1 MGGRQCFVCRLLF
14 ITIKFYEQRAHVIVF
29 TLCFFTQR
37 KDVISMKEEQ
47 NLTTGSVPKKL
58 ITFALPLLLANL
70 LQSFYS
76 IVDMLVVGN
85 IVGETGLAA
94 ISNASMI
101 SFIINSICIGVTMG
115 GTVLVAQYKGANDER
130 SQSETVGTLLS
141 IAFIAS
147 IIVTVLGLLVYEPL
161 FRVLNVPATSMRD
174 ACDYMKIICW
184 GTVFVFGYNAVC
196 SIMKGFGDSKSPL
209 YFIAIATVV
218 NIILDLILVGPVGMG
233 TKGAAYATIFS
244 QGISLLISIIHLK
257 RKNFVFDFKL
267 KHFAIQRDKLTAI
280 LKVGLPTAVQMVIVN
295 ISYLFITGMLNN
307 FGVSVAAASGVGL
320 KINTFA
326 GMPCWAIGQ
335 AVTAMVGQNMGAN
348 NIERVK
354 RTTRIGL
361 YLNLLI
367 TLIVVIIVQIFAG
380 QIIML
385 FEPESPEVI
394 KYGILYLRVCCGIN
408 SLIYAVM
415 YTFDS
420 FAIGIGSANIAMI
433 NALLDAAI
441 VRLPLSFL
449 LAFVTDIGF
458 SGVYIGQAVSP
469 ILPAIV
475 GLLYFKSKIWE
486 SKKLIHCAD
495 K

>member
-1 MGGRQCFVCRLLF
+1 
-14 ITIKFYEQRAHVIVF
+14 
-29 TLCFFTQR
+29 
-37 KDVISMKEEQ
+37 MKEEQ

-58 ITFALPLLLANL
+58 IIFALPLLFANL

-115 GTVLVAQYKGANDER
+115 GTVLIAQYKGANDE
-130 SQSETVGTLLS
+130 QGQIETVRTLFAISL
-141 IAFIAS
+141 IAS
-147 IIVTVLGLLVYEPL
+147 FVITIIGLLVYEPL
-161 FRVLNVPATSMRD
+161 FQIMNVPAASMQD
-174 ACDYMKIICW
+174 ACEYMKIICC

-209 YFIAIATVV
+209 YFVAIATVV
-218 NIILDLILVGPVGMG
+218 NVILDLILVGPFDMG
-233 TKGAAYATIFS
+233 TAGAAYATIFS
-244 QGISLLISIIHLK
+244 QGVSLFVSVIHLK
-257 RKNFVFDFKL
+257 RKFIFDFKM
-267 KHFAIQRDKLTAI
+267 KHFAIKSDKLITV
-280 LKVGLPTAVQMVIVN
+280 LKVGLPTAIQMVIVN
-295 ISYLFITGMLNN
+295 ISYLLITGMLNY

-320 KINTFA
+320 KVNTFA

-335 AVTAMVGQNMGAN
+335 AVTAIVGQNIGAN
-348 NIERVK
+348 DIERVK
-354 RTTRIGL
+354 KTTKIGL
-361 YLNLLI
+361 LLNVLV
-367 TLIVVIIVQIFAG
+367 TLIAIIIVQLFAE

-394 KYGILYLRVCCGIN
+394 KDGVLYLRMCCGIN

-420 FAIGIGSANIAMI
+420 FAIGVGSANIAMI
-433 NALLDAAI
+433 NALLDAVF
-441 VRLPLSFL
+441 VRLSVSWI
-449 LAFVTDIGF
+449 LAFVIHIGF
-458 SGVYIGQAVSP
+458 TGIYIGQAVSP

-475 GLLYFKSKIWE
+475 GLIYFKSKSWE
-486 SKKLIHCAD
+486 KKKLIYHAEGSVEQP
-495 K
+495 

>member
-385 FEPESPEVI
+385 FEP
-394 KYGILYLRVCCGIN
+394 
-408 SLIYAVM
+408 
-415 YTFDS
+415 
-420 FAIGIGSANIAMI
+420 
-433 NALLDAAI
+433 
-441 VRLPLSFL
+441 
-449 LAFVTDIGF
+449 
-458 SGVYIGQAVSP
+458 
-469 ILPAIV
+469 
-475 GLLYFKSKIWE
+475 
-486 SKKLIHCAD
+486 
-495 K
+495 

>member
-267 KHFAIQRDKLTAI
+267 KHLAIQRDKLTAI
-280 LKVGLPTAVQMVIVN
+280 LKVGLPTAVQMIIVN

-307 FGVSVAAASGVGL
+307 FGVSVTTASGVGL

-394 KYGILYLRVCCGIN
+394 KDGILYLRVCCGIN

>member
-394 KYGILYLRVCCGIN
+394 KDGILYLRVCCGIN